1 MTTKSIL
8 ITVTISIIIL
18 KADLVTS
25 IYKSKSAIMTL
36 NDNRKNKSNYIMTI
50 KQYEII

>member
-25 IYKSKSAIMTL
+25 IYKSKSAITTL
-36 NDNRKNKSNYIMTI
+36 NNNRKNK
-50 KQYEII
+50 KQLFNDNKAIL

>member
-18 KADLVTS
+18 KADLVT
-25 IYKSKSAIMTL
+25 IIKSKSAITTL
-36 NDNRKNKSNYIMTI
+36 NNNRKNK
-50 KQYEII
+50 KQLYNDNKAIL